1 LSPFGR
7 RAVMLGREAGPS
19 TGQEELRPLMTDVRE
34 RREGNKKTPPRSGTG
49 REELRSTWFRPYLLR
64 LRAERGE
71 AALRAL
77 LSTAGIPIGLMNDDS
92 GWLSVSA
99 ANRLLR
105 AIASALGPGAV
116 ADRGAWMTHPESL
129 GAYVRM
135 LRVASAPEDAYRYL
149 AANAGETTRVGT
161 CELKAAGPSSAE
173 IIYRPRAESEEGQ
186 ADELLCA
193 ARRAELA
200 AIPLIWGLP
209 AASIEHPRCLARG
222 DAECAYLVR
231 WRFGQKRSIALGALL
246 GAAASGGAVM
256 ISGSLLGATIGAGV
270 GGGLGAALGL
280 ASERVSEERS
290 LRVFEKHRIAALERG
305 LEVRGHFR
313 ENAAGDMVGSVLG
326 GKYRILRKI
335 GSGGIGV
342 VYAAE
347 HVALGTEVAVKVLRG
362 AAAMDA
368 SEIARLRREARVQGS
383 IEHPNVV
390 RTLDLDELPD
400 GSIYVVMELLRGNS
414 LASLLKHNGLVAP
427 GFAVPM
433 FLQVCKA
440 LWAAHQLG
448 VVHRDLKPGNIFIC
462 DDKVVKVLDF
472 GMSKFSE
479 AESLTQDGYTLGT
492 PEYMAPEQ
500 CIGAPVD
507 ARTDLYALGV
517 MMYEAITGD
526 LPIRGRNR
534 RELLELHQRAIP
546 RSIIEARPDLPLP
559 EGLSQAIAQCLRK
572 RAAERPPNSKEL
584 ERMLAAIP
592 LEGLPEEYPNDI
604 PRHSSDAP
612 SSRSLP
618 AR

>member
-1 LSPFGR
+1 
-7 RAVMLGREAGPS
+7 M
-19 TGQEELRPLMTDVRE
+19 
-34 RREGNKKTPPRSGTG
+34 
-49 REELRSTWFRPYLLR
+49 
-64 LRAERGE
+64 
-71 AALRAL
+71 
-77 LSTAGIPIGLMNDDS
+77 LSTAGIPVGLMSDDS
-92 GWLSVSA
+92 GWLSVNA
-99 ANRLLR
+99 AKRLLR
-105 AIASALGPGAV
+105 ALASALGPDAV
-116 ADRGAWMTHPESL
+116 GDRGAWMTHPESL

-149 AANAGETTRVGT
+149 AANASEATRVGT
-161 CELKAAGPSSAE
+161 CELKSSGPSSAE
-173 IIYRPRAESEEGQ
+173 IVYRPRPDVEDGQ
-186 ADELLCA
+186 ADELICA

-209 AASIEHPRCLARG
+209 SATIEHPRCLCRG
-222 DAECAYLVR
+222 DADCDYIIR
-231 WRFGQKRSIALGALL
+231 WKFGQRRSIALGAVL
-246 GAAASGGAVM
+246 GAATSGGAVA
-256 ISGSLLGATIGAGV
+256 ISGSLVAAGIAAGV
-270 GGGLGAALGL
+270 GAALGAALGF

-313 ENAAGDMVGSVLG
+313 ETATDMVDSVLG
-326 GKYRILRKI
+326 GKYRIMRKI

-347 HVALGTEVAVKVLRG
+347 HIALGTEVAVKVLRG

-400 GSIYVVMELLRGNS
+400 GSLYVVMELLRGNS
-414 LASLLKHNGLVAP
+414 LATLLKHNGLVAP

-433 FLQVCKA
+433 FVLVCRA

-462 DDKVVKVLDF
+462 DDKNVKVLDF
-472 GMSKFSE
+472 GMSKFNE

-517 MMYEAITGD
+517 MMFEAVTGD

-546 RSIIEARPDLPLP
+546 RSIIETRPDLPLP
-559 EGLSQAIAQCLRK
+559 EGLSSSIAQCLRK
-572 RAAERPPNSKEL
+572 RAAERPTNAREL
-584 ERMLAAIP
+584 EKLLAAIP
-592 LEGLPEEYPNDI
+592 LEGLPDEYPSDV

-612 SSRSLP
+612 SAHSLTAP
-618 AR
+618 R

>member
-1 LSPFGR
+1 MS
-7 RAVMLGREAGPS
+7 E
-19 TGQEELRPLMTDVRE
+19 VRE
-34 RREGNKKTPPRSGTG
+34 RRDGKRSPPRSGTG

-71 AALRAL
+71 AAVRAL
-77 LSTAGIPIGLMNDDS
+77 LSTAGIPIGSMNDDA
-92 GWLSVSA
+92 GWLSVA
-99 ANRLLR
+99 AGKRLLR
-105 AIASALGPGAV
+105 ALASALGPEAV
-116 ADRGAWMTHPESL
+116 PDRGAWMTHPESL

-135 LRVASAPEDAYRYL
+135 LRVASAPVDAYRYL
-149 AANAGETTRVGT
+149 AANAPETTRVGT
-161 CELKAAGPSSAE
+161 YELKGAGPNFAQ
-173 IIYRPRAESEEGQ
+173 IVYHPRQENEEDQ

-193 ARRAELA
+193 ARSAELR

-209 AASIEHPRCLARG
+209 SATIEHPRCLSRG
-222 DAECAYLVR
+222 DSECDYLVR
-231 WRFGQKRSIALGALL
+231 WKFGDKGSIALGAAL
-246 GAAASGGAVM
+246 GAASSGGAVA
-256 ISGSLLGATIGAGV
+256 ISGSVLAAAIGAGM
-270 GGGLGAALGL
+270 GAALGAALGA
-280 ASERVSEERS
+280 ASKRVAEERS

-313 ENAAGDMVGSVLG
+313 EPAGEMVDSVLG

-400 GSIYVVMELLRGNS
+400 GSIYVVMELLRGRS
-414 LASLLKHNGLVAP
+414 LASILKSEGLVAP

-433 FLQVCKA
+433 FTQVCKA

-462 DDKVVKVLDF
+462 DDKAIKVLDF

-507 ARTDLYALGV
+507 GRTDLYALGV
-517 MMYEAITGD
+517 MMYEAFTGD

-546 RSIIEARPDLPLP
+546 RSITEARPDLPLP

-572 RAAERPPNSKEL
+572 RAAERPTNAREL
-584 ERMLAAIP
+584 EKLLASIP
-592 LEGLPEEYPNDI
+592 LDGLPDEYPGDI
-604 PRHSSDAP
+604 PRHPSDAP

-618 AR
+618 AAR

>member
-1 LSPFGR
+1 
-7 RAVMLGREAGPS
+7 
-19 TGQEELRPLMTDVRE
+19 MTDVQG
-34 RREGNKKTPPRSGTG
+34 RRDGKKSPPRSGTG

-64 LRAERGE
+64 LRDERGE
-71 AALRAL
+71 PVLRAL
-77 LSTAGIPIGLMNDDS
+77 LSTAGIPIGLMNDDA
-92 GWLSVSA
+92 GWLSVDASK
-99 ANRLLR
+99 RLLR
-105 AIASALGPGAV
+105 AIASAFGPEAV
-116 ADRGAWMTHPESL
+116 AERGAWMTHPETL

-149 AANAGETTRVGT
+149 AANASETTRVGS
-161 CELKAAGPSSAE
+161 CELKDAGASFAE
-173 IIYRPRAESEEGQ
+173 IIYRPRQDTEESQ

-222 DAECAYLVR
+222 DSECHYVVR
-231 WRFGQKRSIALGALL
+231 WRFGQKRSIALGAIL

-256 ISGSLLGATIGAGV
+256 ISGSLLAAGIGAGV
-270 GGGLGAALGL
+270 GAGLGAALGL
-280 ASERVSEERS
+280 ASERVTEERS

-313 ENAAGDMVGSVLG
+313 DAVGDMVDSVLG
-326 GKYRILRKI
+326 GKYRIIKKI

-347 HVALGTEVAVKVLRG
+347 HVTLGTEVAVKVLRG

-400 GSIYVVMELLRGNS
+400 GSIYVVMELLRGFS
-414 LASLLKHNGLVAP
+414 LASMLKADGLVAP

-433 FLQVCKA
+433 FAQVCRA

-462 DDKVVKVLDF
+462 DDKLIKVLDF
-472 GMSKFSE
+472 GMSKFNE
-479 AESLTQDGYTLGT
+479 AEKLTQDGYTLGT

-507 ARTDLYALGV
+507 GRTDLYALGV
-517 MMYEAITGD
+517 MMFEAVTGD

-534 RELLELHQRAIP
+534 RDLLELHQRAIP
-546 RSIIEARPDLPLP
+546 RSILETRPDLPLP

-572 RAAERPPNSKEL
+572 RAAERPTNAREL
-584 ERMLAAIP
+584 EKLLEVIP
-592 LEGLPEEYPNDI
+592 LEGLPDEYGSDV
-604 PRHSSDAP
+604 PRHPSDAP
-612 SSRSLP
+612 SLRSLP
-618 AR
+618 APR

>member
-1 LSPFGR
+1 
-7 RAVMLGREAGPS
+7 
-19 TGQEELRPLMTDVRE
+19 
-34 RREGNKKTPPRSGTG
+34 
-49 REELRSTWFRPYLLR
+49 
-64 LRAERGE
+64 
-71 AALRAL
+71 
-77 LSTAGIPIGLMNDDS
+77 
-92 GWLSVSA
+92 
-99 ANRLLR
+99 
-105 AIASALGPGAV
+105 
-116 ADRGAWMTHPESL
+116 MTHPESL

-149 AANAGETTRVGT
+149 AANASETTRVGT

-173 IIYRPRAESEEGQ
+173 IVYRPRAESEEGQ
-186 ADELLCA
+186 GDELLCA
-193 ARRAELA
+193 ARRAELS

-209 AASIEHPRCLARG
+209 AANIEHPRCLARG
-222 DAECAYLVR
+222 DAECAYQVR
-231 WRFGQKRSIALGALL
+231 WRFGQKRSIALGAVL

-270 GGGLGAALGL
+270 GGALGAALGI

-313 ENAAGDMVGSVLG
+313 ETAAGDMVGSVLG

-433 FLQVCKA
+433 FLPICRA

-462 DDKVVKVLDF
+462 DDKNVKVLDF

-517 MMYEAITGD
+517 MMFEAVTGD

-572 RAAERPPNSKEL
+572 RAAERPPNSREL
-584 ERMLAAIP
+584 EKLLSAIP
-592 LEGLPEEYPNDI
+592 LEGLPEDYPNDI

-618 AR
+618 APR

>member
-1 LSPFGR
+1 
-7 RAVMLGREAGPS
+7 
-19 TGQEELRPLMTDVRE
+19 MTEVRE
-34 RREGNKKTPPRSGTG
+34 RRDGKKSPPRSGTG

-77 LSTAGIPIGLMNDDS
+77 LSTAGIPVGLMNDDA
-92 GWLSVSA
+92 GWLSVA
-99 ANRLLR
+99 AGKRLLR
-105 AIASALGPGAV
+105 AVASALGPGAI
-116 ADRGAWMTHPESL
+116 AERGAWMTHPESL

-135 LRVASAPEDAYRYL
+135 LRVASAPVDAYRYL
-149 AANAGETTRVGT
+149 AANASETTRVGS
-161 CELKAAGPSSAE
+161 CELKSAGPSFAE
-173 IIYRPRAESEEGQ
+173 IVYQPRQDSEEGQ

-193 ARRAELA
+193 ARRAEFA
-200 AIPLIWGLP
+200 AIPMIWGLP
-209 AASIEHPRCLARG
+209 SASIEHPRCLSRG
-222 DAECAYLVR
+222 DSECAYLIR
-231 WRFGQKRSIALGALL
+231 WKFGQKRSIALGALL

-256 ISGSLLGATIGAGV
+256 ISGSLMGAAIGAGM
-270 GGGLGAALGL
+270 GAGLGAALGI

-313 ENAAGDMVGSVLG
+313 DAAGDMVDSVLG

-400 GSIYVVMELLRGNS
+400 GSIYVVMELLRGHS
-414 LASLLKHNGLVAP
+414 LASTLKHQGLVAP

-433 FLQVCKA
+433 FAQVCKA

-462 DDKVVKVLDF
+462 EDKTIKVLDF
-472 GMSKFSE
+472 GMSKFNE

-517 MMYEAITGD
+517 MMFEAVTGD

-546 RSIIEARPDLPLP
+546 RSINETRPDLPLP
-559 EGLSQAIAQCLRK
+559 EGLSLAIALCLRK
-572 RAAERPPNSKEL
+572 RAAERPVSAREL
-584 ERMLAAIP
+584 EKLLNAIP
-592 LEGLPEEYPNDI
+592 LEGLPEEYSGEI
-604 PRHSSDAP
+604 LRHTSEPP

-618 AR
+618 APR

>member
-1 LSPFGR
+1 
-7 RAVMLGREAGPS
+7 
-19 TGQEELRPLMTDVRE
+19 MTDVRE
-34 RREGNKKTPPRSGTG
+34 RRDGNKRSPPRSGTG

-99 ANRLLR
+99 GKRLLR
-105 AIASALGPGAV
+105 AVASALGPDAI

-149 AANAGETTRVGT
+149 AANASETTRVGT
-161 CELKAAGPSSAE
+161 CELKTAGPNSAE
-173 IIYRPRAESEEGQ
+173 IIYRPRPESEEDQ
-186 ADELLCA
+186 SDELLCA
-193 ARRAELA
+193 ARRAELS

-222 DAECAYLVR
+222 DDDCAYQVR

-256 ISGSLLGATIGAGV
+256 ISGSFLGATIGAGV
-270 GGGLGAALGL
+270 GGALGAALGL

-347 HVALGTEVAVKVLRG
+347 HVGLGTEVAVKVLRG

-383 IEHPNVV
+383 IEHPNVI

-433 FLQVCKA
+433 FLQVCRA

-517 MMYEAITGD
+517 MMFEAVTGD

-546 RSIIEARPDLPLP
+546 RSIIEVRPDLPLP
-559 EGLSQAIAQCLRK
+559 EGLSHAIAQCLRK
-572 RAAERPPNSKEL
+572 RAAERPANSKEL
-584 ERMLAAIP
+584 EKLLSAIP
-592 LEGLPEEYPNDI
+592 LDGLPEEYPNDI

-612 SSRSLP
+612 SSRSIP
-618 AR
+618 AGRA

>member
-1 LSPFGR
+1 
-7 RAVMLGREAGPS
+7 
-19 TGQEELRPLMTDVRE
+19 MTEVRE
-34 RREGNKKTPPRSGTG
+34 RRDGKKSPPRSGTG
-49 REELRSTWFRPYLLR
+49 REELRSTWFRSYLLR

-77 LSTAGIPIGLMNDDS
+77 LSTAGIPVGLMNDDS
-92 GWLSVSA
+92 GWLSVNA
-99 ANRLLR
+99 AKRLLR
-105 AIASALGPGAV
+105 ALASALGPDAV
-116 ADRGAWMTHPESL
+116 AERGAWMTHPESL

-149 AANAGETTRVGT
+149 AANASETTRVGT
-161 CELKAAGPSSAE
+161 CELKASGPSSAH
-173 IIYRPRAESEEGQ
+173 IVYRPRPEVEDGQ
-186 ADELLCA
+186 ADELICA
-193 ARRAELA
+193 ARRSEFS

-209 AASIEHPRCLARG
+209 SATIEHPRCICRG
-222 DAECAYLVR
+222 DAECDYLIR
-231 WRFGQKRSIALGALL
+231 WKFGQKRSIALGAVL
-246 GAAASGGAVM
+246 GSAASGGAVAF
-256 ISGSLLGATIGAGV
+256 SGSLVGAAIAAGV
-270 GGGLGAALGL
+270 GAGLGAALGM

-313 ENAAGDMVGSVLG
+313 ETATDMIDSVLG
-326 GKYRILRKI
+326 GKYRIMRKI

-342 VYAAE
+342 VYSAE
-347 HVALGTEVAVKVLRG
+347 HIALGTEVAVKVLRG

-383 IEHPNVV
+383 IEHPNVI

-414 LASLLKHNGLVAP
+414 LASLLKQQGLVAP

-433 FLQVCKA
+433 FVQVCRA

-462 DDKVVKVLDF
+462 DDKNVKVLDF
-472 GMSKFSE
+472 GMSKFNE

-517 MMYEAITGD
+517 MMFEAVTGD

-559 EGLSQAIAQCLRK
+559 DGLSQAIAQCLRK
-572 RAAERPPNSKEL
+572 RAAERPTNAREL
-584 ERMLAAIP
+584 EKLLATIP
-592 LEGLPEEYPNDI
+592 TEGLPEEYPSDV

-612 SSRSLP
+612 SSRSFMAP
-618 AR
+618 R

>member
-1 LSPFGR
+1 
-7 RAVMLGREAGPS
+7 
-19 TGQEELRPLMTDVRE
+19 MTDVRE
-34 RREGNKKTPPRSGTG
+34 RRDGKKNPPRQGTG

-64 LRAERGE
+64 LRNERGE

-77 LSTAGIPIGLMNDDS
+77 LSTAGIPIGLMNDDA
-92 GWLSVSA
+92 GWLSVNA
-99 ANRLLR
+99 AKRLLR
-105 AIASALGPGAV
+105 ALASALGPDAV
-116 ADRGAWMTHPESL
+116 GDRGAWMTHPESL

-149 AANAGETTRVGT
+149 AANASETTRVGT

-173 IIYRPRAESEEGQ
+173 IVYRPRQETEESQ

-209 AASIEHPRCLARG
+209 SASIEHPRCLARG
-222 DAECAYLVR
+222 DAECHYIVR
-231 WRFGQKRSIALGALL
+231 WKFGQKRSIALGALL

-256 ISGSLLGATIGAGV
+256 ISGSLLGAAIGAGV
-270 GGGLGAALGL
+270 GGALGAALGI
-280 ASERVSEERS
+280 ASERVSEERA

-305 LEVRGHFR
+305 LEVRGHFK
-313 ENAAGDMVGSVLG
+313 ETAGDMIGSVLG

-400 GSIYVVMELLRGNS
+400 GSIYVVMELLRGSS
-414 LASLLKHNGLVAP
+414 LATMLKHQGLVAP

-433 FLQVCKA
+433 FTQVCRA

-462 DDKVVKVLDF
+462 DDKTVKVLDF
-472 GMSKFSE
+472 GMSKFNE

-517 MMYEAITGD
+517 MMFEAVTGD

-546 RSIIEARPDLPLP
+546 RTIIDARPDLPLP

-572 RAAERPPNSKEL
+572 RAAERPTNAREL
-584 ERMLAAIP
+584 EKLLSSIP
-592 LEGLPEEYPNDI
+592 LDGLPEEYPNDI

-618 AR
+618 APR

>member
-1 LSPFGR
+1 M
-7 RAVMLGREAGPS
+7 VTE
-19 TGQEELRPLMTDVRE
+19 RE
-34 RREGNKKTPPRSGTG
+34 RRDGSKKNPPRSGTG

-71 AALRAL
+71 AAVRAL
-77 LSTAGIPIGLMNDDS
+77 LSTAGIPIGLMNDDA
-92 GWLSVSA
+92 GWLSVNASK
-99 ANRLLR
+99 RLLR
-105 AIASALGPGAV
+105 SLASALGPDAV
-116 ADRGAWMTHPESL
+116 GDRGAWMTHPESL

-135 LRVASAPEDAYRYL
+135 LRVSSAPEDAYRYL
-149 AANAGETTRVGT
+149 AANASETTRVGT

-173 IIYRPRAESEEGQ
+173 IVYRPRQESEDGQ
-186 ADELLCA
+186 GDELLCA
-193 ARRAELA
+193 ARRAELS

-209 AASIEHPRCLARG
+209 AASIDHPRCLSRG
-222 DAECAYLVR
+222 DSECAYLVR
-231 WRFGQKRSIALGALL
+231 WKFGQKRSIALGAVL
-246 GAAASGGAVM
+246 GAAASGGAVL
-256 ISGSLLGATIGAGV
+256 ISGSLVASGIGAGV
-270 GGGLGAALGL
+270 GAALGAALGM

-313 ENAAGDMVGSVLG
+313 EAAGDMIGSILG

-400 GSIYVVMELLRGNS
+400 GSIYVVMELLRGSS
-414 LASLLKHNGLVAP
+414 LATMLKQQGLVAP

-433 FLQVCKA
+433 FTQVCRA

-462 DDKVVKVLDF
+462 EDKTIKVLDF

-517 MMYEAITGD
+517 MMFEAVTGD

-546 RSIIEARPDLPLP
+546 RTIIEARPDLPLP
-559 EGLSQAIAQCLRK
+559 EGLSLAIAQCLRK
-572 RAAERPPNSKEL
+572 RAAERPTNSREL
-584 ERMLAAIP
+584 EKLLQTIP
-592 LEGLPEEYPNDI
+592 LTGLPDEYPGDI
-604 PRHSSDAP
+604 PRHASDAP

-618 AR
+618 APR

>member
-1 LSPFGR
+1 
-7 RAVMLGREAGPS
+7 
-19 TGQEELRPLMTDVRE
+19 MTDVRD
-34 RREGNKKTPPRSGTG
+34 RRDGKRSPPRSGTG

-77 LSTAGIPIGLMNDDS
+77 LSTAGIPIGLMNDDA
-92 GWLSVSA
+92 GWLSVNASK
-99 ANRLLR
+99 RLLR
-105 AIASALGPGAV
+105 ALASALGPDAV
-116 ADRGAWMTHPESL
+116 GDRGAWTTHPESL

-135 LRVASAPEDAYRYL
+135 LRVSSAPADAYRYL
-149 AANAGETTRVGT
+149 AANASETTRVGT
-161 CELKAAGPSSAE
+161 CELKAAGPNSVE
-173 IIYRPRAESEEGQ
+173 IVYRPRQESEEGQ
-186 ADELLCA
+186 ADEFLCA

-209 AASIEHPRCLARG
+209 AALIDHPRCLARG
-222 DAECAYLVR
+222 DAECCYVVR
-231 WRFGQKRSIALGALL
+231 WKFGQKRSIALGALL

-256 ISGSLLGATIGAGV
+256 ISGSLLGAAIGAGV
-270 GGGLGAALGL
+270 GAGLGAALGI

-305 LEVRGHFR
+305 LEVRGHFK
-313 ENAAGDMVGSVLG
+313 EASAGDMVGSILG

-347 HVALGTEVAVKVLRG
+347 HVAIGTEVAVKVLRG

-414 LASLLKHNGLVAP
+414 LATLLKHNGLIAP

-433 FLQVCKA
+433 FTQVCKA

-462 DDKVVKVLDF
+462 DDKAIKVLDF
-472 GMSKFSE
+472 GMSKFNE

-517 MMYEAITGD
+517 MMFEAVTGD

-546 RSIIEARPDLPLP
+546 RSIIEVRPDLPLP
-559 EGLSQAIAQCLRK
+559 EGLSQAIAMCLRK
-572 RAAERPPNSKEL
+572 RAAERPTNSREL
-584 ERMLAAIP
+584 EKMLASIP
-592 LEGLPEEYPNDI
+592 IDGLPEDYPNDV

-612 SSRSLP
+612 SSRALP
-618 AR
+618 SPR

>member
-1 LSPFGR
+1 
-7 RAVMLGREAGPS
+7 
-19 TGQEELRPLMTDVRE
+19 MTEVRE
-34 RREGNKKTPPRSGTG
+34 RREGKKSPPRSGTG
-49 REELRSTWFRPYLLR
+49 REELRSTWFKPYLLR
-64 LRAERGE
+64 VRAERGE

-77 LSTAGIPIGLMNDDS
+77 LATAGIPVGLMNDDS
-92 GWLSVSA
+92 GWVSVNA
-99 ANRLLR
+99 GRRLLR
-105 AIASALGPGAV
+105 ALASALGPGAV
-116 ADRGAWMTHPESL
+116 NERGAWMTHPESL

-135 LRVASAPEDAYRYL
+135 LRVASAPQDAYRYL
-149 AANAGETTRVGT
+149 AANAAETTRVGT
-161 CELKAAGPSSAE
+161 CELKSSGPRSAE
-173 IIYRPRAESEEGQ
+173 ITYRPRPEHEEGQ
-186 ADELLCA
+186 EDELLCA
-193 ARRAELA
+193 ARSAEFS

-222 DAECAYLVR
+222 DDECAYLIR
-231 WRFGQKRSIALGALL
+231 WTFGRKRAIALGAVL

-256 ISGSLLGATIGAGV
+256 ISGSLVGAGIAA
-270 GGGLGAALGL
+270 GMGAALGAALGA
-280 ASERVSEERS
+280 ASERVSEERA

-313 ENAAGDMVGSVLG
+313 EHVGDMIGSTLG

-347 HVALGTEVAVKVLRG
+347 HMGLGTEVAVKVLRG
-362 AAAMDA
+362 AAALDA

-400 GSIYVVMELLRGNS
+400 GSIYVVMELLRGSS
-414 LASLLKHNGLVAP
+414 LATLLKSQGLIGP

-433 FLQVCKA
+433 YIQVCRA

-462 DDKVVKVLDF
+462 DDKTVKVLDF

-500 CIGAPVD
+500 CIGAAVD

-517 MMYEAITGD
+517 MMFESLTGD

-534 RELLELHQRAIP
+534 RDLLELHQRAIP
-546 RSIIEARPDLPLP
+546 RTLLETRPDLPLP
-559 EGLSQAIAQCLRK
+559 EGLSNAVAQCLRK
-572 RAAERPPNSKEL
+572 RAAERPANAREL
-584 ERMLAAIP
+584 EKALSAIP
-592 LEGLPEEYPNDI
+592 LDNLPAEYSSEV
-604 PRHSSDAP
+604 PRRPSDAP
-612 SSRSLP
+612 SSQSLLVP
-618 AR
+618 R

>member
-1 LSPFGR
+1 MSVPT
-7 RAVMLGREAGPS
+7 E
-19 TGQEELRPLMTDVRE
+19 RE
-34 RREGNKKTPPRSGTG
+34 RRDGNKKSPPRSGTG

-77 LSTAGIPIGLMNDDS
+77 LSTAGIPIGLMNDDA
-92 GWLSVSA
+92 GWLSVNA
-99 ANRLLR
+99 GKRLLR
-105 AIASALGPGAV
+105 ALASALGPDAV
-116 ADRGAWMTHPESL
+116 GDRGAWMTHPESL

-149 AANAGETTRVGT
+149 AANASETTRVGT

-173 IIYRPRAESEEGQ
+173 IVYRPRQESEEGQ

-209 AASIEHPRCLARG
+209 AAVIEHPRCLARG
-222 DAECAYLVR
+222 DAECDYLVR
-231 WRFGQKRSIALGALL
+231 WKFGQKRSIAVGALL

-256 ISGSLLGATIGAGV
+256 ISGSLVAAGIGAGV
-270 GGGLGAALGL
+270 GGALGAALGI
-280 ASERVSEERS
+280 ASQRVAEERS

-313 ENAAGDMVGSVLG
+313 EAAGDMIGSVLG

-400 GSIYVVMELLRGNS
+400 GSIYVVMELLRGHS
-414 LASLLKHNGLVAP
+414 LASLLKQHGLVAA

-433 FLQVCKA
+433 FTQVCRA

-462 DDKVVKVLDF
+462 DDKTIKVLDF
-472 GMSKFSE
+472 GMSKFNE

-517 MMYEAITGD
+517 MMFEAVTGD

-546 RSIIEARPDLPLP
+546 RTIIEARPDLPLP
-559 EGLSQAIAQCLRK
+559 EGLSSAIAQCLRK
-572 RAAERPPNSKEL
+572 RAAERPTNSREL
-584 ERMLAAIP
+584 EKALSAIP
-592 LEGLPEEYPNDI
+592 LEGYPEEYPSDV

-612 SSRSLP
+612 SSRSVP
-618 AR
+618 APR

>member
-1 LSPFGR
+1 
-7 RAVMLGREAGPS
+7 
-19 TGQEELRPLMTDVRE
+19 
-34 RREGNKKTPPRSGTG
+34 
-49 REELRSTWFRPYLLR
+49 
-64 LRAERGE
+64 
-71 AALRAL
+71 
-77 LSTAGIPIGLMNDDS
+77 MNDDA

-99 ANRLLR
+99 SKRLLR
-105 AIASALGPGAV
+105 ALASALGPDAV
-116 ADRGAWMTHPESL
+116 SDRGAWMTHPESL

-135 LRVASAPEDAYRYL
+135 LRVASAPQDAYRYL
-149 AANAGETTRVGT
+149 AANASETTRVGT
-161 CELKAAGPSSAE
+161 AELKTSGPSSAQ
-173 IIYRPRAESEEGQ
+173 IVYRPRPDSEEGQ
-186 ADELLCA
+186 GDELLCA
-193 ARRAELA
+193 ARRAELS

-209 AASIEHPRCLARG
+209 PATIEHPRCLARG
-222 DAECAYLVR
+222 DAECDYLIR
-231 WRFGQKRSIALGALL
+231 WEFGRKRSIALGAVL
-246 GAAASGGAVM
+246 GAAASGGAVA
-256 ISGSLLGATIGAGV
+256 ISGSAVAAGIAAGV
-270 GGGLGAALGL
+270 GGALGGAL
-280 ASERVSEERS
+280 GIASERVSEERS

-313 ENAAGDMVGSVLG
+313 ETASDMVGSVLG

-347 HVALGTEVAVKVLRG
+347 HMALGTEVAVKVLRG
-362 AAAMDA
+362 AAAGDA

-414 LASLLKHNGLVAP
+414 LASLLKNQGIIAP

-433 FLQVCKA
+433 FGQVCRA
-440 LWAAHQLG
+440 LWAAHHLG

-462 DDKVVKVLDF
+462 DDKLVKVLDF
-472 GMSKFSE
+472 GMSKFNE

-517 MMYEAITGD
+517 MMFEAITGD

-546 RSIIEARPDLPLP
+546 RTIIDARPDLPLP
-559 EGLSQAIAQCLRK
+559 EGLSLAIAQCLRK
-572 RAAERPPNSKEL
+572 RAAERPTSAREL
-584 ERMLAAIP
+584 EKALAAID
-592 LEGLPEEYPNDI
+592 LEGYPEDYPIDVA
-604 PRHSSDAP
+604 RHVSEAP
-612 SSRSLP
+612 SSRSLR

>member
-1 LSPFGR
+1 
-7 RAVMLGREAGPS
+7 V
-19 TGQEELRPLMTDVRE
+19 
-34 RREGNKKTPPRSGTG
+34 
-49 REELRSTWFRPYLLR
+49 
-64 LRAERGE
+64 
-71 AALRAL
+71 
-77 LSTAGIPIGLMNDDS
+77 
-92 GWLSVSA
+92 
-99 ANRLLR
+99 
-105 AIASALGPGAV
+105 
-116 ADRGAWMTHPESL
+116 
-129 GAYVRM
+129 
-135 LRVASAPEDAYRYL
+135 
-149 AANAGETTRVGT
+149 
-161 CELKAAGPSSAE
+161 
-173 IIYRPRAESEEGQ
+173 YRPRSDIEDGQ
-186 ADELLCA
+186 ADELICA
-193 ARRAELA
+193 ARRSELA

-209 AASIEHPRCLARG
+209 SATIEHPRCICRG
-222 DAECAYLVR
+222 DAECDYLIR
-231 WRFGQKRSIALGALL
+231 WKFGQKRSIALGAVL
-246 GAAASGGAVM
+246 GAAASGGAVAF
-256 ISGSLLGATIGAGV
+256 SGSLVGAGIAAGV
-270 GGGLGAALGL
+270 GAGLGAALGM

-313 ENAAGDMVGSVLG
+313 ETATDMVDSVLG

-347 HVALGTEVAVKVLRG
+347 HIALGTEVAVKVLRG

-383 IEHPNVV
+383 IEHPNVI

-414 LASLLKHNGLVAP
+414 LASLLKQQGLVAP
-427 GFAVPM
+427 GLAVPM
-433 FLQVCKA
+433 FVQVCRA

-462 DDKVVKVLDF
+462 DDKNVKVLDF
-472 GMSKFSE
+472 GMSKFNE

-517 MMYEAITGD
+517 MMFEAVTGD

-559 EGLSQAIAQCLRK
+559 EGLSLAIAQCLRK
-572 RAAERPPNSKEL
+572 RAAERPTNAREL
-584 ERMLAAIP
+584 EKLLATIP
-592 LEGLPEEYPNDI
+592 VEGLPEEYPSDV

-612 SSRSLP
+612 SSRSFVVP
-618 AR
+618 R

>member
-1 LSPFGR
+1 
-7 RAVMLGREAGPS
+7 
-19 TGQEELRPLMTDVRE
+19 MTEVRE
-34 RREGNKKTPPRSGTG
+34 RRDGKKNPPRSGTG

-71 AALRAL
+71 AALRAM
-77 LSTAGIPIGLMNDDS
+77 LSTAGIPVGLMNDDS
-92 GWLSVSA
+92 GWLSVNA
-99 ANRLLR
+99 AKRLLR
-105 AIASALGPGAV
+105 SLASALGPDAV

-149 AANAGETTRVGT
+149 AANASETTRVGT
-161 CELKAAGPSSAE
+161 CELKASGPSSAQ
-173 IIYRPRAESEEGQ
+173 IVYRPRSDIEDGQ
-186 ADELLCA
+186 ADELICA
-193 ARRAELA
+193 ARRSELA

-209 AASIEHPRCLARG
+209 SATIEHPRCICRG
-222 DAECAYLVR
+222 DAECDYLIR
-231 WRFGQKRSIALGALL
+231 WKFGQKRSIALGAVL
-246 GAAASGGAVM
+246 GAAASGGAVAF
-256 ISGSLLGATIGAGV
+256 SGSLVGAGIAAGV
-270 GGGLGAALGL
+270 GAGLGAALGM

-313 ENAAGDMVGSVLG
+313 ETATDMVDSVLG

-347 HVALGTEVAVKVLRG
+347 HIALGTEVAVKVLRG

-383 IEHPNVV
+383 IEHPNVI

-414 LASLLKHNGLVAP
+414 LASLLKQQGLVAP
-427 GFAVPM
+427 GLAVPM
-433 FLQVCKA
+433 FVQVCRA

-462 DDKVVKVLDF
+462 DDKNVKVLDF
-472 GMSKFSE
+472 GMSKFNE

-517 MMYEAITGD
+517 MMFEAVTGD

-559 EGLSQAIAQCLRK
+559 EGLSLAIAQCLRK
-572 RAAERPPNSKEL
+572 RAAERPTNAREL
-584 ERMLAAIP
+584 EKLLATIP
-592 LEGLPEEYPNDI
+592 VEGLPEEYPSDV

-612 SSRSLP
+612 SSRSFVVP
-618 AR
+618 R

>member
-1 LSPFGR
+1 
-7 RAVMLGREAGPS
+7 
-19 TGQEELRPLMTDVRE
+19 MTDVQG
-34 RREGNKKTPPRSGTG
+34 RRDGKKSPPRTGTG

-77 LSTAGIPIGLMNDDS
+77 LSTAGIPISLMNDDA
-92 GWLSVSA
+92 GWLSVNASK
-99 ANRLLR
+99 RLLR
-105 AIASALGPGAV
+105 AIASALGPEAV
-116 ADRGAWMTHPESL
+116 AERGAWMTHPESL

-149 AANAGETTRVGT
+149 AANASETTRVGS
-161 CELKAAGPSSAE
+161 CELKNAGPSFAE
-173 IIYRPRAESEEGQ
+173 IVYHPRQETEESQ
-186 ADELLCA
+186 TDELLCA

-209 AASIEHPRCLARG
+209 AASIEHPQCLARG
-222 DAECAYLVR
+222 DAECHYVVR
-231 WRFGQKRSIALGALL
+231 WKFGQKRSIALGAIL

-256 ISGSLLGATIGAGV
+256 ISGSLLAAGIGAGV
-270 GGGLGAALGL
+270 GAGLGAALGI
-280 ASERVSEERS
+280 ASERVAEERS

-313 ENAAGDMVGSVLG
+313 EAAGDMIDSVLG
-326 GKYRILRKI
+326 GKYRIIKKI

-347 HVALGTEVAVKVLRG
+347 HVTLGTEVAVKVLRG

-400 GSIYVVMELLRGNS
+400 GSIYVVMELLRGYS
-414 LASLLKHNGLVAP
+414 LASMLKADGLIAP

-433 FLQVCKA
+433 FVQVCRA

-462 DDKVVKVLDF
+462 DDKTIKVLDF
-472 GMSKFSE
+472 GMSKFNE

-517 MMYEAITGD
+517 MMFEAVTGD

-546 RSIIEARPDLPLP
+546 RTIIDTRPDLPLP

-572 RAAERPPNSKEL
+572 RAAERPTNAREL
-584 ERMLAAIP
+584 EKLLSDIP
-592 LEGLPEEYPNDI
+592 LDGLPDEYPSDV

-618 AR
+618 APR

>member
-1 LSPFGR
+1 
-7 RAVMLGREAGPS
+7 MTEA
-19 TGQEELRPLMTDVRE
+19 RE
-34 RREGNKKTPPRSGTG
+34 RRDGKKSPPRSGTG

-71 AALRAL
+71 GALRAL
-77 LSTAGIPIGLMNDDS
+77 LSTAGIPVGLMNDDA
-92 GWLSVSA
+92 GWLSVA
-99 ANRLLR
+99 AAKRLLR
-105 AIASALGPGAV
+105 AIASALGPSAI
-116 ADRGAWMTHPESL
+116 AERGAWMTHPESL

-135 LRVASAPEDAYRYL
+135 LRVASAPVDAYRYL
-149 AANAGETTRVGT
+149 AANASETTRVGS
-161 CELKAAGPSSAE
+161 CELKSAGPSFAE
-173 IIYRPRAESEEGQ
+173 IIYRPRQESEEGQ

-209 AASIEHPRCLARG
+209 TASIEHPRCLSRG
-222 DAECAYLVR
+222 DAECDYVIR
-231 WRFGQKRSIALGALL
+231 WKFGQKRSIALGALL

-256 ISGSLLGATIGAGV
+256 FSGSLVGAGIGAGM
-270 GGGLGAALGL
+270 GAGLGAALGL
-280 ASERVSEERS
+280 ASERVTEERS

-313 ENAAGDMVGSVLG
+313 EAAGDMIDSVLG

-400 GSIYVVMELLRGNS
+400 GSIYVVMELLRGHS
-414 LASLLKHNGLVAP
+414 LASTLKHNGLVAP

-433 FLQVCKA
+433 FAQVCRA

-462 DDKVVKVLDF
+462 EDKTIKVLDF
-472 GMSKFSE
+472 GMSKFNE

-517 MMYEAITGD
+517 MMFEAITGD

-546 RSIIEARPDLPLP
+546 RTIIETRPDLPLP

-572 RAAERPPNSKEL
+572 RAAERPSNAREL
-584 ERMLAAIP
+584 EKLLAAIP
-592 LEGLPEEYPNDI
+592 LEGLPEEYAGDV
-604 PRHSSDAP
+604 PRHPSDAP

-618 AR
+618 APR

>member
-1 LSPFGR
+1 MTEVRDR
-7 RAVMLGREAGPS
+7 RDG
-19 TGQEELRPLMTDVRE
+19 
-34 RREGNKKTPPRSGTG
+34 KKSPPRSGTG

-71 AALRAL
+71 SALRAL
-77 LSTAGIPIGLMNDDS
+77 LSTAGIPIGLINDDS
-92 GWLSVSA
+92 GWLSMNA
-99 ANRLLR
+99 GKRLLR
-105 AIASALGPGAV
+105 AVASALGPGAV
-116 ADRGAWMTHPESL
+116 EDRGAWMTHPESL

-135 LRVASAPEDAYRYL
+135 LRVASTPEDAYRYL
-149 AANAGETTRVGT
+149 AANASETTRVGT
-161 CELKAAGPSSAE
+161 SELKSAGPSFAE
-173 IIYRPRAESEEGQ
+173 IVYRPRPDSEDGQ
-186 ADELLCA
+186 GDELLCA
-193 ARRAELA
+193 ARRAELS

-209 AASIEHPRCLARG
+209 AATIEHPRCLARG
-222 DAECAYLVR
+222 DAECVYQVR
-231 WRFGQKRSIALGALL
+231 WRFGQKRSIALGAVL

-270 GGGLGAALGL
+270 GGALGAALGI
-280 ASERVSEERS
+280 ASERVSEERA

-305 LEVRGHFR
+305 LEVRGHFK
-313 ENAAGDMVGSVLG
+313 EAAAGDMVGSVLG

-347 HVALGTEVAVKVLRG
+347 HVGLGTEVAVKVLRG

-400 GSIYVVMELLRGNS
+400 GSIYVVMELLRGSS
-414 LASLLKHNGLVAP
+414 LATLLKQKGLVGP

-433 FLQVCKA
+433 FIQVCKA

-472 GMSKFSE
+472 GMSKFNE

-517 MMYEAITGD
+517 MMFEAVTGD

-546 RSIIEARPDLPLP
+546 RTIREARPDLPLP
-559 EGLSQAIAQCLRK
+559 EGLSHAISQCLRK
-572 RAAERPPNSKEL
+572 RAAERPVSARDL
-584 ERMLAAIP
+584 EKLLAAIP
-592 LEGLPEEYPNDI
+592 LEGLPEDYPSEI
-604 PRHSSDAP
+604 QRHASDAP

>member
-1 LSPFGR
+1 
-7 RAVMLGREAGPS
+7 
-19 TGQEELRPLMTDVRE
+19 MTEVRE
-34 RREGNKKTPPRSGTG
+34 RRDGKRNPPRSGTG

-71 AALRAL
+71 AALRAM
-77 LSTAGIPIGLMNDDS
+77 LSTAGIPVGLMNDDS
-92 GWLSVSA
+92 GWLSVNA
-99 ANRLLR
+99 AKRLLR
-105 AIASALGPGAV
+105 SLASALGPDAV
-116 ADRGAWMTHPESL
+116 AERGAWMTHPESL

-149 AANAGETTRVGT
+149 AANASETTRVGT
-161 CELKAAGPSSAE
+161 CELKASGPSSAE
-173 IIYRPRAESEEGQ
+173 IVYRPRPEVEDGQ
-186 ADELLCA
+186 ADELICA
-193 ARRAELA
+193 ARRSELA

-209 AASIEHPRCLARG
+209 SAIIEHPRCICRG
-222 DAECAYLVR
+222 DAECDYLIR
-231 WRFGQKRSIALGALL
+231 WKFGQKRSIALGAVL
-246 GAAASGGAVM
+246 GAAASGGAVAV
-256 ISGSLLGATIGAGV
+256 SGSLVASGIAAGV
-270 GGGLGAALGL
+270 GAGLGAALGM

-313 ENAAGDMVGSVLG
+313 ETATDMVDSVLG

-347 HVALGTEVAVKVLRG
+347 HIALGTEVAVKVLRG

-383 IEHPNVV
+383 IEHPNVI

-414 LASLLKHNGLVAP
+414 LASLLKQQGLVAP

-433 FLQVCKA
+433 FVQVCRA

-462 DDKVVKVLDF
+462 DDKNVKVLDF
-472 GMSKFSE
+472 GMSKFNE

-517 MMYEAITGD
+517 MMFEAVTGD

-572 RAAERPPNSKEL
+572 RAAERPTNAREL
-584 ERMLAAIP
+584 EKLLATIP
-592 LEGLPEEYPNDI
+592 IEGLPEEYPTDI

-612 SSRSLP
+612 SSRSFVVP
-618 AR
+618 R

>member
-1 LSPFGR
+1 
-7 RAVMLGREAGPS
+7 M
-19 TGQEELRPLMTDVRE
+19 
-34 RREGNKKTPPRSGTG
+34 
-49 REELRSTWFRPYLLR
+49 
-64 LRAERGE
+64 
-71 AALRAL
+71 
-77 LSTAGIPIGLMNDDS
+77 LSTAGIPVGLMNDDA
-92 GWLSVSA
+92 GWLSVNA
-99 ANRLLR
+99 AKRLLR
-105 AIASALGPGAV
+105 ALASALGPDAV

-149 AANAGETTRVGT
+149 AANASETTRVGT
-161 CELKAAGPSSAE
+161 CELKASGPSSAE
-173 IIYRPRAESEEGQ
+173 IVYRPRAEAEEGQ

-193 ARRAELA
+193 ARRAELS

-209 AASIEHPRCLARG
+209 GATIEHPRCLCRG
-222 DAECAYLVR
+222 DAECHYIVR
-231 WRFGQKRSIALGALL
+231 WKFGQRRSIALGAVL
-246 GAAASGGAVM
+246 GAAASGGAVAM
-256 ISGSLLGATIGAGV
+256 SGSVVAAGIATVVGA
-270 GGGLGAALGL
+270 GLGAALGL

-313 ENAAGDMVGSVLG
+313 ETVTDMVDSVLG
-326 GKYRILRKI
+326 GKYRIMRKI

-342 VYAAE
+342 VYSAE
-347 HVALGTEVAVKVLRG
+347 HIALGTEVAVKVLRG

-383 IEHPNVV
+383 IEHPNVI

-400 GSIYVVMELLRGNS
+400 GSIYVVMELLRGSS
-414 LASLLKHNGLVAP
+414 LASMLKHQGLVAP

-433 FLQVCKA
+433 FTQVCRA

-448 VVHRDLKPGNIFIC
+448 VVHRDLKPGNIFLC

-472 GMSKFSE
+472 GMSKFNE

-517 MMYEAITGD
+517 MMFEAVTGD

-546 RSIIEARPDLPLP
+546 RTINEARPDLPLP
-559 EGLSQAIAQCLRK
+559 EGLSQAIALCLRK
-572 RAAERPPNSKEL
+572 RAAERPANAREL
-584 ERMLAAIP
+584 ERLLQAIP
-592 LEGLPEEYPNDI
+592 LDGLPDEYPSDV
-604 PRHSSDAP
+604 PRHASDAP
-612 SSRSLP
+612 SSRSFLAP
-618 AR
+618 R

>member
-1 LSPFGR
+1 MTEVRDR
-7 RAVMLGREAGPS
+7 RDG
-19 TGQEELRPLMTDVRE
+19 
-34 RREGNKKTPPRSGTG
+34 KKGPPRSGTG

-71 AALRAL
+71 TALRAL
-77 LSTAGIPIGLMNDDS
+77 LTTAGIPIGTMNDDA
-92 GWLSVSA
+92 GWISVSA
-99 ANRLLR
+99 GKRLLR
-105 AIASALGPGAV
+105 ALASALGPDAV
-116 ADRGAWMTHPESL
+116 GDRGAWMTHPESL

-149 AANAGETTRVGT
+149 AANASETTRVGT
-161 CELKAAGPSSAE
+161 CDLKASGPSSAE
-173 IIYRPRAESEEGQ
+173 IVYRPRQDSEEGQ

-193 ARRAELA
+193 ARRAEFASL
-200 AIPLIWGLP
+200 PLIWGLP
-209 AASIEHPRCLARG
+209 AAVIEHPRCLARG
-222 DAECAYLVR
+222 DKDCHYLVR
-231 WRFGQKRSIALGALL
+231 WKFGQKRSIALGALL

-256 ISGSLLGATIGAGV
+256 MSGSLLGAGIGAGV
-270 GGGLGAALGL
+270 GGALGAALGL

-305 LEVRGHFR
+305 LEVRGHFK
-313 ENAAGDMVGSVLG
+313 ESAAGDMVGSVLG

-414 LASLLKHNGLVAP
+414 LATLLKHQGLVAP
-427 GFAVPM
+427 GFAIPM
-433 FLQVCKA
+433 FVQVCRA

-462 DDKVVKVLDF
+462 DDKNVKVLDF

-517 MMYEAITGD
+517 MMFESMTGD

-546 RSIIEARPDLPLP
+546 RTVRETRPDLPLP
-559 EGLSQAIAQCLRK
+559 DGLSTAISQCLRK
-572 RAAERPPNSKEL
+572 RAAERPTNAREL
-584 ERMLAAIP
+584 EKQLAAIP
-592 LEGLPEEYPNDI
+592 LDGLPDGYSTDI
-604 PRHSSDAP
+604 PRHPSDAP
-612 SSRSLP
+612 PSYGFPTPR
-618 AR
+618 

>member
-1 LSPFGR
+1 
-7 RAVMLGREAGPS
+7 V
-19 TGQEELRPLMTDVRE
+19 
-34 RREGNKKTPPRSGTG
+34 
-49 REELRSTWFRPYLLR
+49 
-64 LRAERGE
+64 
-71 AALRAL
+71 
-77 LSTAGIPIGLMNDDS
+77 
-92 GWLSVSA
+92 
-99 ANRLLR
+99 
-105 AIASALGPGAV
+105 
-116 ADRGAWMTHPESL
+116 
-129 GAYVRM
+129 
-135 LRVASAPEDAYRYL
+135 
-149 AANAGETTRVGT
+149 
-161 CELKAAGPSSAE
+161 
-173 IIYRPRAESEEGQ
+173 YRPRPEVEDGQ
-186 ADELLCA
+186 ADELICA
-193 ARRAELA
+193 ARRSELA

-209 AASIEHPRCLARG
+209 SAIIEHPRCICRG
-222 DAECAYLVR
+222 DAECDYLIR
-231 WRFGQKRSIALGALL
+231 WKFGQKRSIALGAVL
-246 GAAASGGAVM
+246 GAAASGGAVAV
-256 ISGSLLGATIGAGV
+256 SGSLVASGIAAGV
-270 GGGLGAALGL
+270 GAGLGAALGM

-313 ENAAGDMVGSVLG
+313 ETATDMVDSVLG

-347 HVALGTEVAVKVLRG
+347 HIALGTEVAVKVLRG

-383 IEHPNVV
+383 IEHPNVI

-414 LASLLKHNGLVAP
+414 LASLLKQQGLVAP

-433 FLQVCKA
+433 FVQVCRA

-462 DDKVVKVLDF
+462 DDKNVKVLDF
-472 GMSKFSE
+472 GMSKFNE

-517 MMYEAITGD
+517 MMFEAVTGD

-546 RSIIEARPDLPLP
+546 RSIIEVRPDLPLP

-572 RAAERPPNSKEL
+572 RAAERPTNAREL
-584 ERMLAAIP
+584 EKLLATIP
-592 LEGLPEEYPNDI
+592 IEGLPEEYPTDI

-612 SSRSLP
+612 SSRSFVVP
-618 AR
+618 R

>member
-1 LSPFGR
+1 MTEVRDR
-7 RAVMLGREAGPS
+7 RDGKRS
-19 TGQEELRPLMTDVRE
+19 
-34 RREGNKKTPPRSGTG
+34 PPRSGTG

-71 AALRAL
+71 AALRAM
-77 LSTAGIPIGLMNDDS
+77 LSTAGIPVGLMNDDA
-92 GWLSVSA
+92 GWLSVNA
-99 ANRLLR
+99 AKRLLR
-105 AIASALGPGAV
+105 ALASALGPDAV

-149 AANAGETTRVGT
+149 AANASETTRVGT
-161 CELKAAGPSSAE
+161 CELTASGPSSAE
-173 IIYRPRAESEEGQ
+173 IVYRPRAEAEEGQ
-186 ADELLCA
+186 ADELICA

-209 AASIEHPRCLARG
+209 SATIEHPRCLCRG
-222 DAECAYLVR
+222 DAECHYIVR
-231 WRFGQKRSIALGALL
+231 WKFGQKRSIALGAVL
-246 GAAASGGAVM
+246 GAAASGGAVAM
-256 ISGSLLGATIGAGV
+256 SGSVVAAGIATIVGA
-270 GGGLGAALGL
+270 GLGAALGI

-313 ENAAGDMVGSVLG
+313 ETATDMVDSVLG

-347 HVALGTEVAVKVLRG
+347 HIALGTEVAVKVLRG

-400 GSIYVVMELLRGNS
+400 GSIYVVMELLRGSS
-414 LASLLKHNGLVAP
+414 LASMLKHQGLVAP

-433 FLQVCKA
+433 FTQVCRA

-448 VVHRDLKPGNIFIC
+448 VVHRDLKPGNIFLC

-472 GMSKFSE
+472 GMSKFNE

-517 MMYEAITGD
+517 MMFEAVTGD

-546 RSIIEARPDLPLP
+546 RTINEARPDLPLP

-572 RAAERPPNSKEL
+572 RAAERPTNAREL
-584 ERMLAAIP
+584 ERLLIGIP
-592 LEGLPEEYPNDI
+592 LDGVPDEYPSDV
-604 PRHSSDAP
+604 PRHASDAP
-612 SSRSLP
+612 SSRSFLAP
-618 AR
+618 R

>member
-1 LSPFGR
+1 
-7 RAVMLGREAGPS
+7 
-19 TGQEELRPLMTDVRE
+19 MTDVRE
-34 RREGNKKTPPRSGTG
+34 RRDGKKQPPRSGTG

-77 LSTAGIPIGLMNDDS
+77 LSTAGIPIGLMNDDA
-92 GWLSVSA
+92 GWLSVNASK
-99 ANRLLR
+99 RLLR
-105 AIASALGPGAV
+105 ALASALGPDAV
-116 ADRGAWMTHPESL
+116 GDRGAWMTHPESL

-135 LRVASAPEDAYRYL
+135 LRVASAPADAYRYL
-149 AANAGETTRVGT
+149 AANASETTRVGS
-161 CELKAAGPSSAE
+161 CELKAAGPSYAE
-173 IIYRPRAESEEGQ
+173 IVYRPRAESEEGQ
-186 ADELLCA
+186 GDELLCA
-193 ARRAELA
+193 ARRSEFA

-209 AASIEHPRCLARG
+209 AATIEHPRCLARG
-222 DAECAYLVR
+222 DADCDYIVR
-231 WRFGQKRSIALGALL
+231 WKFGQKRSIALGA
-246 GAAASGGAVM
+246 
-256 ISGSLLGATIGAGV
+256 
-270 GGGLGAALGL
+270 ALGM
-280 ASERVSEERS
+280 ASERVSEERA

-313 ENAAGDMVGSVLG
+313 EAAPGDMVGSLLG

-414 LASLLKHNGLVAP
+414 LATMLKHNGLVAP

-433 FLQVCKA
+433 FIQVCRA

-462 DDKVVKVLDF
+462 DDKLIKVLDF

-517 MMYEAITGD
+517 MMFEAVTGD

-534 RELLELHQRAIP
+534 RELLELHQRSIP

-559 EGLSQAIAQCLRK
+559 EGLSLAIAQCLRK
-572 RAAERPPNSKEL
+572 RAAERPVSAREL
-584 ERMLAAIP
+584 EKALCAVP
-592 LEGLPEEYPNDI
+592 LEGLPEEYPNDV
-604 PRHSSDAP
+604 PRRSSDAP
-612 SSRSLP
+612 SSPSLTAP
-618 AR
+618 R